1 MSDVSHVN
9 IELLSINIYHYCYDN
24 KDDDNKK
31 MRMMTMTMVTK
42 MMLVMMM
49 VMMMMITMKIMI
61 TKAAKDYCASRNLTG

>member
-1 MSDVSHVN
+1 
-9 IELLSINIYHYCYDN
+9 
-24 KDDDNKK
+24 
-31 MRMMTMTMVTK
+31 MTMVTN